1 MGKGLKSKLPFE
13 GNSGL
18 VGQVS
23 NQKVGGVPQVRKIF
37 IWSVQKKKM
46 KPIELLV
53 FFEITLKQRIHID
66 SNAVKRKT
74 PEKSSRQFWVAFER
88 QNGKQGV
95 LQQLFFASQCFFQTT
110 STFNVTTKTQI
121 ERRLPPRTGA
131 TITFLNTPQ
140 N

>member
-23 NQKVGGVPQVRKIF
+23 NQKVGGVPQVWKIF
-37 IWSVQKKKM
+37 IWRLQKKKM

-95 LQQLFFASQCFFQTT
+95 LQQLFFCKPVFFSNNLNLQCYNK
-110 STFNVTTKTQI
+110 NVDRKKVATQNWFKA
-121 ERRLPPRTGA
+121 RLLL
-131 TITFLNTPQ
+131 F
-140 N
+140 